1 MEELFR
7 MHKDVPFGWVLWLPM
22 VALWLQA
29 ALSAYGRSRRNRE
42 QDKRTRPAIPRLMA
56 PR

>member
-1 MEELFR
+1 MDELIR

-29 ALSAYGRSRRNRE
+29 ALSAYGRTRRNRD
-42 QDKRTRPAIPRLMA
+42 QHKRPAPRLMA